1 MANFLSHVNFYPD
14 AEGRIISEPQ
24 EDGSSTKTTKQGPAD
39 KNKTKAKA
47 AGRAKKAGAV
57 EGGGRQKTAA
67 AQVSYIV
74 SRDF

>member
-1 MANFLSHVNFYPD
+1 MSSPHWRNFTLFNIYPD

-47 AGRAKKAGAV
+47 GRSKKAGPAA
-57 EGGGRQKTAA
+57 EGGGRQTTA
-67 AQVSYIV
+67 AQVS
-74 SRDF
+74 SM